1 MDSMEFAKVIPRLRV
16 FETRLLDKAKLDRM
30 IDSSSAEDVIKILK
44 ETEYSNIMT
53 NVKKAEDYEN
63 MLSLEL
69 ERVYK
74 ELYDMCAN
82 KKIVDIMSIKYEY
95 HNIKV
100 LLKGKFLNKDFSD
113 ILIPIGRMDIVKFKN
128 IIIENDYTDLTKIMR
143 LGIEETITRFNLTKD
158 SQLIDMIL
166 DMYMFEEL
174 REIAQEL
181 NDKFVTKYIKAQIDL
196 TNIRTLLRVKNQNK
210 ERDFLQRALIKGGI
224 IDIDTLMS
232 LFNDAASNIPV
243 KLSHTDYY
251 EMLKNNTTYEGGVL
265 EKSMDN
271 YIMKLMKDAKMI
283 PFGMEPIIA
292 YIYAKE
298 TEIKVIRII
307 MVGKLNNINAEIIR
321 GRLRDVYV

>member
-128 IIIENDYTDLTKIMR
+128 IIIENDYSDLTKTMR

-181 NDKFVTKYIKAQIDL
+181 NDKFITKYIKAQIDL

-224 IDIDTLMS
+224 IDIDTLIS

-251 EMLKNNTTYEGGVL
+251 EILKNNTTYEGGVL

>member
-128 IIIENDYTDLTKIMR
+128 IIIENDYSDLTKIMR

-181 NDKFVTKYIKAQIDL
+181 NDKFITKYIKAQIDL

-224 IDIDTLMS
+224 IDIDTLIS

-251 EMLKNNTTYEGGVL
+251 EILKNNTTYEGGVL

>member
-128 IIIENDYTDLTKIMR
+128 IIIENDYSDLTKTMR

-181 NDKFVTKYIKAQIDL
+181 NDKFITKYIKAQIDL

-224 IDIDTLMS
+224 IDIDTLIS

>member
-128 IIIENDYTDLTKIMR
+128 IIIENDYSDLTKTMR

>member
-128 IIIENDYTDLTKIMR
+128 IIIENDYSDLTKIMR

-181 NDKFVTKYIKAQIDL
+181 NDKFITKYIKAQIDL

-224 IDIDTLMS
+224 IDIDTLIS

-251 EMLKNNTTYEGGVL
+251 EILKNITTYEGGVL

>member
-100 LLKGKFLNKDFSD
+100 LLMGC
-113 ILIPIGRMDIVKFKN
+113 
-128 IIIENDYTDLTKIMR
+128 
-143 LGIEETITRFNLTKD
+143 
-158 SQLIDMIL
+158 
-166 DMYMFEEL
+166 
-174 REIAQEL
+174 
-181 NDKFVTKYIKAQIDL
+181 
-196 TNIRTLLRVKNQNK
+196 
-210 ERDFLQRALIKGGI
+210 
-224 IDIDTLMS
+224 
-232 LFNDAASNIPV
+232 
-243 KLSHTDYY
+243 
-251 EMLKNNTTYEGGVL
+251 
-265 EKSMDN
+265 
-271 YIMKLMKDAKMI
+271 
-283 PFGMEPIIA
+283 
-292 YIYAKE
+292 
-298 TEIKVIRII
+298 
-307 MVGKLNNINAEIIR
+307 
-321 GRLRDVYV
+321 

>member
-128 IIIENDYTDLTKIMR
+128 IIIENDYSDLTKTMR

-224 IDIDTLMS
+224 IDIDTLIS